1 MLTQEALLHRV
12 RPLLERHGGLYQKK
26 ARVFARLARAG
37 ESVDTV
43 TSDGLETTNV
53 ASSDAMML
61 VQNQTTAGERYLV
74 PAGLFARRYRHLRA
88 ISDGWAE
95 YESVGRIRAVELT
108 SELLEQLGLPAEFEF
123 SAPWGSPMVARQG
136 DFLAGPEP
144 LSEVYR
150 IARAEF
156 EETYALVE

>member
-1 MLTQEALLHRV
+1 MLTQEALLHKV
-12 RPLLERHGGLYQKK
+12 RPHLERAGRLYQKK
-26 ARVFARLARAG
+26 TRVFARPARAG
-37 ESVDTV
+37 ERVDTI
-43 TSDGLETTNV
+43 TSDGLETTHV

-74 PAGLFARRYRHLRA
+74 PAELFARRYRHLRA
-88 ISDGWAE
+88 VSDGWAE

-123 SAPWGSPMVARQG
+123 TAPWGSPMVARQG
-136 DFLAGPEP
+136 DFLVGPEQP
-144 LSEVYR
+144 SEVYR
-150 IARAEF
+150 IARVEF

>member
-1 MLTQEALLHRV
+1 MLTQEALLHKV
-12 RPLLERHGGLYQKK
+12 RPHLEREGRLYQKK
-26 ARVFARLARAG
+26 GRVFARPARLG
-37 ESVDTV
+37 ESVDTI
-43 TSDGLETTNV
+43 TSDGLETINV

-61 VQNQTTAGERYLV
+61 VQNQTAAGERYLV
-74 PAGLFARRYRHLRA
+74 PAEPFARRYRYLRA
-88 ISDGWAE
+88 VSDGWAE

-108 SELLEQLGLPAEFEF
+108 SELLEQLELPAEFEF
-123 SAPWGSPMVARQG
+123 TAPWGSPMVARQG